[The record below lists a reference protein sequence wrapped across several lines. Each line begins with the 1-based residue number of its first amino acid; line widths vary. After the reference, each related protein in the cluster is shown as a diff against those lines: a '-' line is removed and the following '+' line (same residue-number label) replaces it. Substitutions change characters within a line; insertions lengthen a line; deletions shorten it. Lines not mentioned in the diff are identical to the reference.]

1 MQGNTACFGDLQ
13 SSLSNAQSTMLALMS
28 QRSFQPFI
36 CALVLLTWLLLF
48 AGQFVT
54 IISFSFDSPWY
65 AGNAAEFSLWSGLSE
80 LFQRNINGLGTFVLI
95 WCCLWPH
102 VKLAIL
108 AVICLHR
115 GGHNGGQGD
124 RILLLYRRTGI
135 RTMGW
140 LRELGRFSFFELFVI
155 ALCSSLGNVAMGPI
169 LSAHITPGIGADYL
183 YCSVALAQVSLGAA
197 LYFAE
202 LGPVAAAQPVIPI
215 QAFAA
220 PSNPTTA
227 SCGKASINAEE
238 SSFGPRNG
246 YGTGRARAS
255 SGAPEGGRVETKP
268 VCFIAGATALTLL
281 TTVRCILLFVP
292 AFTVDAGA
300 FGFDEFESL
309 SFAGCFHSLSVQAPV
324 LATALGA
331 LVLLAPFLDALALGH
346 YWYLAH
352 ARSISLAR
360 LQRARLR
367 LSETRIW
374 ASLDT
379 MLVALLVL
387 YWQGSTLANHI
398 NSMPAGRFR
407 IVLLPAAIYL
417 CVDQM
422 LVLPALIRPWLLH
435 ICDASVRAN
444 TGSGEHMP
452 LLR

>member
-1 MQGNTACFGDLQ
+1 
-13 SSLSNAQSTMLALMS
+13 MLALMS

-80 LFQRNINGLGTFVLI
+80 LFKRNVNGLGTFVLI
-95 WCCLWPH
+95 WCGLWPH

-115 GGHNGGQGD
+115 NGHNGGQGG
-124 RILLLYRRTGI
+124 RVLLLYRRSGI
-135 RTMGW
+135 RTVGW
-140 LRELGRFSFFELFVI
+140 LREVGRLSFFELFVI
-155 ALCSSLGNVAMGPI
+155 ALCSAMGDIAIGPI
-169 LSAHITPGIGADYL
+169 ASAHITPGIGADYL

-197 LYFAE
+197 RYFAE
-202 LGPVAAAQPVIPI
+202 LGSVAAAQPVLPI
-215 QAFAA
+215 QRFAA

-227 SCGKASINAEE
+227 SCGKASINAGE
-238 SSFGPRNG
+238 SSLSSKND
-246 YGTGRARAS
+246 YGTGSAGAS
-255 SGAPEGGRVETKP
+255 TDVPEGGRVETRP
-268 VCFIAGATALTLL
+268 VCFITGAATLALL
-281 TTVRCILLFVP
+281 TAVRCVLLFVP
-292 AFTVDAGA
+292 AFTIDAGVL
-300 FGFDEFESL
+300 GFDEFESF
-309 SFAGCFHSLSVQAPV
+309 SFAGCLHSLSVQAPV

-331 LVLLAPFLDALALGH
+331 VVLLAPFLDALALGH

-352 ARSISLAR
+352 ARGISLVR
-360 LQRARLR
+360 LQRARLW
-367 LSETRIW
+367 LTETRMW

-387 YWQGSTLANHI
+387 CWQGSTLANHI